1 MCRYF
6 WSNITKDVDE
16 FVRSCLNCQRQNK
29 QLSRTPSTLHPIP
42 VDSPFH
48 RVGIDLIGPLPRTI
62 EGNVYIIT
70 CTDFFTK
77 WPEAAAI
84 KEKSADCVAK
94 FLFDVICRHGS
105 PAIIQSDQ
113 GREFVNSI
121 NNNLFQL
128 TGVEHKM
135 SAAYHPQTNGLD
147 ERFNQTL
154 VNTLTKMVDGKE
166 EEWDSFIN
174 AALFAY
180 RYII

>member
-1 MCRYF
+1 M
-6 WSNITKDVDE
+6 
-16 FVRSCLNCQRQNK
+16 
-29 QLSRTPSTLHPIP
+29 
-42 VDSPFH
+42 
-48 RVGIDLIGPLPRTI
+48 
-62 EGNVYIIT
+62 EGNAYIIT

-84 KEKSADCVAK
+84 KDKSADCVAK

-121 NNNLFQL
+121 NQNLFQL

-166 EEWDSFIN
+166 EEWDKFIN

-180 RYII
+180 RYKIIAKRS